1 MDNTDIFVI
10 YEVIVGK
17 PDYSNNYLFSTSI
30 DDIKEENTMKS
41 INNLIRDEIHLPRRL
56 ILSILLALSVALSLT
71 SCSNSSNIN
80 SVEQLLELDDIIS
93 YESIEIDIEYQNFL
107 KEYNDQ
113 ERDKWYEELDMS
125 KLETIE
131 ELIPADEVSC
141 YKIRYKSDEEEVV
154 GYISLP
160 NDYKDIKYPVL
171 IYNRGGNGDFGSIS
185 DEEIP
190 YYSRHGF
197 IVMASQYRGVDGG
210 TGFDEF
216 GGSDVNDVIKLI
228 DMAEMIDFS
237 NGKIYMFGWSRGA
250 MQTYIVLSKDE
261 RIDAAVAGAGDS
273 DLILGYN
280 ERDDSKSMMTI
291 RIGSYPEANPDE
303 YIKRSAI
310 YWPEKINTPLLIV
323 HGTEDWRVLVHHSE
337 DLYEAMIKLDKDVEL
352 RIFEGMDHGEPYWSF
367 LGEYLQWLK
376 KY

>member
-1 MDNTDIFVI
+1 
-10 YEVIVGK
+10 
-17 PDYSNNYLFSTSI
+17 
-30 DDIKEENTMKS
+30 MKS
-41 INNLIRDEIHLPRRL
+41 INDLIWDEIHLPRRL

-71 SCSNSSNIN
+71 SCGMSSNIN
-80 SVEQLLELDDIIS
+80 SVEQLLDLDDIIS
-93 YESIEIDIEYQNFL
+93 YESIEIDIEYQNRL
-107 KEYNDQ
+107 KEYCDQ

-125 KLETIE
+125 KLESIE

-160 NDYKDIKYPVL
+160 NDYKDNKYPVL
-171 IYNRGGNGDFGSIS
+171 IYNRGGNGDFGSVS
-185 DEEIP
+185 DEKAP
-190 YYSRHGF
+190 YFARHGF

-216 GGSDVNDVIKLI
+216 GGSDVNDVTKLI
-228 DMAEMIDFS
+228 DLAEMIDFS
-237 NGKIYMFGWSRGA
+237 NGKIYMLGWSRGS
-250 MQTYIVLSKDE
+250 METYIVLSGDD
-261 RIDAAVAGAGDS
+261 RIDAAVAGAGFT
-273 DLILGYN
+273 DLLLGYD
-280 ERDDSKSMMTI
+280 ERIDMKSMLMM
-291 RIGSYPEANPDE
+291 RIGTDPEANPDE

-310 YWPEKINTPLLIV
+310 YWPEKINTPLLLV

-337 DLYEAMIKLDKDVEL
+337 DLYEKMIELDKDVEL
-352 RIFEGMDHGEPYWSF
+352 KIYEGLDHDNILWTF

>member
-1 MDNTDIFVI
+1 MISLIGLNFYLEVESPKRGDHMSKRRVLLIFVI
-10 YEVIVGK
+10 
-17 PDYSNNYLFSTSI
+17 
-30 DDIKEENTMKS
+30 
-41 INNLIRDEIHLPRRL
+41 
-56 ILSILLALSVALSLT
+56 LSIGLVLT
-71 SCSNSSNIN
+71 SCGMSSNIN

-93 YESIEIDIEYQNFL
+93 YESIEIDIEYQNRL
-107 KEYNDQ
+107 KEYCDQ

-125 KLETIE
+125 KLESIE

-160 NDYKDIKYPVL
+160 NDYKDITYPVL
-171 IYNRGGNGDFGSIS
+171 IYNRGGNGDFGSVS

-228 DMAEMIDFS
+228 DLAEMIDFS

-250 MQTYIVLSKDE
+250 MQTYIVLSRDD
-261 RIDAAVAGAGDS
+261 RIDAAVAGAGES
-273 DLILGYN
+273 DLLLGYD
-280 ERDDSKSMMTI
+280 ERIDMKSMLMK
-291 RIGSYPEANPDE
+291 RIGNDPEANPDE

-310 YWPEKINTPLLIV
+310 YWPEKINTPLLLV

-337 DLYEAMIKLDKDVEL
+337 DLYEEMIKLDKDVEM
-352 RIFEGMDHGEPYWSF
+352 RIFKGMDHGEPYWTF